1 MAKPIKIKIAGDAS
15 GFNKVMDGVTSK
27 LGKVGGKLAGAGKK
41 IGVGLGAAA
50 GGAAALGA
58 ASVSAAI
65 DFEKSMGEV
74 FTLMPGISG
83 GAMDEMAAQVGKF
96 SKEFGVLPEEVV
108 PALYSALSAGV
119 PADNVF
125 EYMETATKLA
135 TGGVTDLDTAV
146 DGLSSVVNA
155 YGSEII
161 TSAEASDIMFT
172 AVRFGKTTVDELATN
187 ISKVTPIASALGVGF
202 DEVGASLAV
211 LTASGVPTAE
221 AATQMKGAMAELGKA
236 GSVADKA
243 FKAVNRGGSFTD
255 FIADGGSLVEALVK
269 MKVGGEITDK
279 SVIDMFGSIEAG
291 SAVLSLTK
299 NGGLAMVEVMDEMN
313 DSAGATDKAFDVMSE
328 TTGFKINQLKA
339 TFKVLAIQ
347 IGTKLLPIVL
357 KLVDYVQKKLI
368 PALSK
373 AWAFIKKKVI
383 PVIKQLWKEH
393 LEPLYKK
400 VLKKVVDGFDKLT
413 KGGKDMRPIMAAVAA
428 VAGLA
433 AIALG
438 AFALS
443 MIAAA
448 APVILVVAGVA
459 ALAAGVMYA
468 WNNFEGFRTVVQ
480 NVIAWFMNDALP
492 KLKEFGAQLVVLFMA
507 AFEAAKAV
515 VETVLKVILKIW
527 DGWGKDAIEM
537 VQSVFD
543 RVVAVFKNLFNVALG
558 WFELIKSVLT
568 GNWSETWEA
577 IKKIVSNSIAGLLN
591 ILSGLWELIEGALS
605 LVRTVIAAAFTLA
618 WNAAKTAVSA
628 GWEEVKKVFNKV
640 ATWITNLG
648 SSFWNAGKSI
658 GGKVISGI
666 KSGLSAAG
674 GMVGDL
680 FTGLKNKLV
689 DAVNWAIGKMN
700 DAIPDKLSMGFLGSI
715 NLPNN
720 PIPTVSRA
728 MGGPASGS
736 VLVGERGPEV
746 VQLPQGSNVLANHEL
761 GGGSGGVVVNVQSNA
776 DPFEIASQV
785 AWSLRMRGV

>member
-27 LGKVGGKLAGAGKK
+27 LGKVGSKLSSAGKG
-41 IGVGLGAAA
+41 IGAGLGAAA

-58 ASVSAAI
+58 ASISAAV

-83 GAMDEMAAQVGKF
+83 DAMDEMAAQVGQF
-96 SKEFGVLPEEVV
+96 SKEFGVLPDEVV

-119 PADNVF
+119 PADTVF
-125 EYMETATKLA
+125 DYMETATKLA

-221 AATQMKGAMAELGKA
+221 AATQIKSAMAELGKS

-243 FKAVNRGGSFTD
+243 FKAVNNGGSFTE
-255 FIADGGSLVEALVK
+255 FIENGGSLVDALVK
-269 MKVGGEITDK
+269 MQVGGEITDK

-291 SAVLSLTK
+291 AAVLSLTK
-299 NGGLAMVEVMDEMN
+299 NGGEAMVGVMGEM
-313 DSAGATDKAFDVMSE
+313 DTSAGATDKAFDVMAS
-328 TTGFKINQLKA
+328 TTGFQIDKLKA
-339 TFKVLAIQ
+339 TFKVLAIE
-347 IGTKLLPIVL
+347 IGTKLLPVVL
-357 KLVDYVQKKLI
+357 KVADFVQKKLI
-368 PALSK
+368 PALGK
-373 AWAFIKKKVI
+373 AWDLIKKKVI
-383 PVIKQLWKEH
+383 PVIKKLWKEQ

-468 WNNFEGFRTVVQ
+468 WNNFEAFRNVVQ

-492 KLKEFGAQLVVLFMA
+492 KLKEFGAQLVVMFEA
-507 AFEAAKAV
+507 AFGAAKAV
-515 VETVLKVILKIW
+515 VETVLKIIMKIW

-537 VQSVFD
+537 VRSVFD
-543 RVVAVFKNLFNVALG
+543 RVVAGFKNAFNVMLG
-558 WFELIKSVLT
+558 VFELIKSVLT
-568 GNWSETWEA
+568 GNWAETWEA
-577 IKKIVSNSIAGLLN
+577 VKKIVSNAIAFVLN
-591 ILSGLWELIEGALS
+591 SLSGVWELIEGALS

-648 SSFWNAGKSI
+648 SSFWNAGKSV

-680 FTGLKNKLV
+680 FSGVKDALV
-689 DAVNWAIGKMN
+689 DAVNWAIDKLN
-700 DAIPDKLSMGFLGSI
+700 NAIPNSLSLGFLGSI
-715 NLPNN
+715 NLPDN
-720 PIPTVSRA
+720 PVPRVSRS

-746 VQLPQGSNVLANHEL
+746 VQLPRGSNVLANHEGGMN
-761 GGGSGGVVVNVQSNA
+761 GGGVTVNVQSNA

-785 AWSLRMRGV
+785 AWSLRMGGI